1 VLQDSIGSPSTK
13 EVGRPA
19 SSSLREE
26 VTMLQRLCELPDG
39 IDGLRAERK
48 LTKRDC
54 DEVFRPLLQDA
65 RRESRRVR
73 LLYEFAPDFRG
84 FTAGAAWEEARVGLN
99 YLSLFERCAI
109 VSEAASLRERAHRV
123 AALVPRPVHVFAARE
138 PGLDWLVARITPH
151 LSHRLIPDCGVV
163 VVEPTGA
170 LRPEDFDALARV
182 VDPWIEAHG
191 ALRGVVLHLP
201 EFPGWESLGAFI
213 RHVQFMRE
221 HQRRVHRVA
230 LAADSRLAQIMPK
243 VGELFVRAELKH
255 FGRSELD
262 KAIGWAAA

>member
-1 VLQDSIGSPSTK
+1 
-13 EVGRPA
+13 
-19 SSSLREE
+19 
-26 VTMLQRLCELPDG
+26 MLQRICELPDG

-54 DEVFRPLLQDA
+54 DEVFRPLLHDA

-84 FTAGAAWEEARVGLN
+84 FTAGAAWEEAVALN

-109 VSEAASLRERAHRV
+109 VSEAASMRERAHRV

-151 LSHRLIPDCGVV
+151 LSHRLIPDRGVV

-170 LRPEDFDALARV
+170 LRPEDFDALELF
-182 VDPWIEAHG
+182 VDPWIESRG
-191 ALRGVVLHLP
+191 TLRGLVVHMQ

-213 RHVQFMRE
+213 RHVQFVRE
-221 HQRRVHRVA
+221 HQRFVHRVA
-230 LAADSRLAQIMPK
+230 LAADSRLAQIMPRL
-243 VGELFVRAELKH
+243 GELLVQAEVKG
-255 FGRSELD
+255 FGRNELD
-262 KAIGWAAA
+262 QAIGWAAA